1 VPSTVTPAGPGVP
14 GRRGP
19 VRRRDPP
26 AGLPQQQPREVT
38 MPSTIVPYAACCS
51 RAPSYWRSRRPPRP
65 TFTPERLAQS
75 RSAQSWRELLIEH
88 YDVGASNYPRSTAWE
103 VVSQYHRAGRVSLKC
118 RLVYSDAARRGIFS
132 SSELMLPAVDL
143 GGRVWLG
150 GKPCKGSLTCNG
162 LPGAVLLLWTPYTY
176 NPNCGWRR
184 VSWERRCE
192 TCRQRRPTCSIIRR
206 RIRKNPRRVGDS

>member
-1 VPSTVTPAGPGVP
+1 MPACSI
-14 GRRGP
+14 
-19 VRRRDPP
+19 
-26 AGLPQQQPREVT
+26 RE
-38 MPSTIVPYAACCS
+38 
-51 RAPSYWRSRRPPRP
+51 R
-65 TFTPERLAQS
+65 
-75 RSAQSWRELLIEH
+75 
-88 YDVGASNYPRSTAWE
+88 
-103 VVSQYHRAGRVSLKC
+103 
-118 RLVYSDAARRGIFS
+118 SDAASIYCAQSGVLRCHLCRQKLLATLILAGLIIYAAGARGRS
-132 SSELMLPAVDL
+132 LQPPGRQAGLGAVYCGPVLRHPAELMLPAVDL

-162 LPGAVLLLWTPYTY
+162 LPGAVLLLWTRYTY